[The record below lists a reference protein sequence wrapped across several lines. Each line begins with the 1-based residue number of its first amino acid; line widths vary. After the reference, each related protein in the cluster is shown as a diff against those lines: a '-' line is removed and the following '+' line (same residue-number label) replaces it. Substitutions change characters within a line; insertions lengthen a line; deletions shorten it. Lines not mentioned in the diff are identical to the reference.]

1 MRQVAVIG
9 LGKFG
14 STVARELTER
24 GAHVI
29 AVDENSERVED
40 IKEAVTYA
48 VVVDSVDENALR
60 AVGIQNV
67 DVAVVCIGEDVEAN
81 LLTTLLLRKIG
92 VKKIWARAISPLQQ
106 EILKTMEVDNII
118 NLEEEMG
125 SLVANSLIS
134 RSISKCIPLTP
145 GHSIAEIPVPRKL
158 VGRNIKELRLRES
171 YRINVVAV
179 KKKRPQINDHGERI
193 FEECMEHVPVPDAPL
208 EETDVLMV
216 IGSDIDIERFSN
228 SA

>member
-14 STVARELTER
+14 STVAKELTER

-29 AVDENSERVED
+29 AVDENIERVEN
-40 IKEAVTYA
+40 IKESVTYA
-48 VVVDSVDENALR
+48 VVVNSVDEQALR

-67 DVAVVCIGEDVEAN
+67 DVAVVCIGENVEAN
-81 LLTTLLLRKIG
+81 LLTTLLM
-92 VKKIWARAISPLQQ
+92 KKLGIKQIWARAISPLQQ
-106 EILKTMEVDNII
+106 EILKTMEVNNII

-145 GHSIAEIPVPRKL
+145 GHSIVEIQVPAKL
-158 VGRNIKELRLRES
+158 VGKTIRDLKLRETF
-171 YRINVVAV
+171 RINVVAI
-179 KKKRPQINDHGERI
+179 KKKRPEINKLGERT
-193 FEECMEHVPVPDAPL
+193 FEEYMEHVPMPDAPF
-208 EETDVLMV
+208 EETDVLLI
-216 IGSDIDIERFSN
+216 IGSDPDIERFSN

>member
-92 VKKIWARAISPLQQ
+92 VKKIWARAIGPLQQ